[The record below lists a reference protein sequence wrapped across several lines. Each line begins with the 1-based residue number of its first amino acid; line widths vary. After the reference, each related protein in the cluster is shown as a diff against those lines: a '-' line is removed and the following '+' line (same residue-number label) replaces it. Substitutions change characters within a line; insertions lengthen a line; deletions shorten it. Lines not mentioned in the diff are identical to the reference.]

1 MKRKDIQ
8 SLCDFLDERLAI
20 AGDNINANTPDA
32 IYYRG
37 AIHCLLFMGFDYIIK
52 NGKHIILK

>member
-1 MKRKDIQ
+1 MTIKNKK
-8 SLCDFLDERLAI
+8 SLESFLDERLAL

-37 AIHCLLFMGFDYIIK
+37 AIHCLLFMGLDYIIK
-52 NGKHIILK
+52 DGKHIILK